1 MNIDYKNVLMIAL
14 IAFVSVWLI
23 NKGLATVGLSKYKA

>member
-1 MNIDYKNVLMIAL
+1 MKNILATAV

-23 NKGLATVGLSKYKA
+23 NHGLSMAGLSAYKA

>member
-1 MNIDYKNVLMIAL
+1 MDGKDYLMVAL

-23 NKGLATVGLSKYKA
+23 NRGLKMAGLSAWVA

>member
-1 MNIDYKNVLMIAL
+1 MDGKDIISIAL

-23 NKGLATVGLSKYKA
+23 NRGLKMAGLSTWEA